1 MSSKRHKREGMEKNK
16 GKFINFLLKIASST
30 LNVMKYI
37 ELKKRTQIEMFLFL
51 LQWSCNA
58 VGNSKLNVN
67 TTVLYILYYSLLY
80 KL

>member
-1 MSSKRHKREGMEKNK
+1 
-16 GKFINFLLKIASST
+16 
-30 LNVMKYI
+30 MKYI

-80 KL
+80 KW